1 VGADEEG
8 ILDSFIIVQESLVL
22 VERAAREAFML
33 APGAVFQADTSH
45 WLRFNAAFCCDD
57 PGVQRWFERTST
69 GDVD

>member
-1 VGADEEG
+1 M
-8 ILDSFIIVQESLVL
+8 DSFIIVQDSLVL
-22 VERAAREAFML
+22 AERAAREAFML
-33 APGAVFQADTSH
+33 APGAVFHLRADTSH